1 MAIRYTKQQ
10 KASPYF
16 ELYKKERA
24 RLQSFAR
31 SAKARGI
38 ELPENFIPK
47 VPKNIRAGS
56 VRKLQRITPEHG
68 YYENATFR
76 GINRFTGEVIESK
89 RGSAASINR
98 AIARY
103 KESIR
108 EALEPT
114 EPLSKRQ
121 LKEITD
127 TFSKPDVFSTA
138 RHKSMLRQIENKN
151 TQQGLEDTLKEI
163 EKKDQETDILEA
175 SDAYLDSITQE
186 EYNESIREW
195 KEAEYRR
202 QRTEEFTE
210 KLKREETASTEDTT
224 SIDMPGPPEGSNI
237 TNYDFYADREDLP
250 EPAIGQDS
258 TFTEYEPDYSET
270 DSNFDTAFDSDYRSE
285 IDRINM
291 QHQLDIVNSYIDKAI
306 TYIGENVSGHMADA
320 VRDMVDQIQSS
331 MSAEAWANLMDDEDF
346 WDDIASVV
354 EEHYK
359 SKKDP
364 MPEVYNRISSRLSGR
379 PMTMEENSKFED
391 YINSDDS
398 NSYDI

>member
-24 RLQSFAR
+24 RLQSFAH

-38 ELPENFIPK
+38 ELPENFIPE

-68 YYENATFR
+68 YYEKATFR

-89 RGSAASINR
+89 RGSATSINR

-114 EPLSKRQ
+114 EPLSKRR

-127 TFSKPDVFSTA
+127 SFSKPDVFSTA
-138 RHKSMLRQIENKN
+138 RHNSMLRQIENRN
-151 TQQGLEDTLKEI
+151 TPQELEDTLKEI
-163 EKKDQETDILEA
+163 EKKEQET
-175 SDAYLDSITQE
+175 E
-186 EYNESIREW
+186 EIS
-195 KEAEYRR
+195 
-202 QRTEEFTE
+202 
-210 KLKREETASTEDTT
+210 
-224 SIDMPGPPEGSNI
+224 
-237 TNYDFYADREDLP
+237 
-250 EPAIGQDS
+250 EPYIGQDS
-258 TFTEYEPDYSET
+258 TVTDEEESYSDYWKSLTPEQRELEYRGFERDEARQKRLEEPDDSEEPDYGET
-270 DSNFDTAFDSDYRSE
+270 DSDFDTAFNSDYRDE

-320 VRDMVDQIQSS
+320 VRDMVDQFKSI
-331 MSAEAWANLMDDEDF
+331 MSDEAWGTLMDDEDF

-354 EEHYK
+354 EDNYK
-359 SKKDP
+359 SRKDP
-364 MPEVYNRISSRLSGR
+364 MPAVYNRISSKIANR
-379 PMTMEENSKFED
+379 PMTMEENSRYED
-391 YINSDDS
+391 YANEDDS
-398 NSYDI
+398 DSYGY

>member
-76 GINRFTGEVIESK
+76 GINKFTGEVIESK
-89 RGSAASINR
+89 RGSATSINR
-98 AIARY
+98 AIAIY

-114 EPLSKRQ
+114 EPLSKRR

-138 RHKSMLRQIENKN
+138 RHNSMLRQIENRN
-151 TQQGLEDTLKEI
+151 APQELEDTLKKI
-163 EKKDQETDILEA
+163 EKKEQET
-175 SDAYLDSITQE
+175 E
-186 EYNESIREW
+186 EI
-195 KEAEYRR
+195 
-202 QRTEEFTE
+202 
-210 KLKREETASTEDTT
+210 
-224 SIDMPGPPEGSNI
+224 
-237 TNYDFYADREDLP
+237 P

-270 DSNFDTAFDSDYRSE
+270 DSNFDTAFDSDYRDE

-320 VRDMVDQIQSS
+320 VRDMVDLFQSS

-354 EEHYK
+354 EDNYK
-359 SKKDP
+359 SRKDP
-364 MPEVYNRISSRLSGR
+364 MPTVYNRISSKIANR
-379 PMTMEENSKFED
+379 PMTMEENSRYED
-391 YINSDDS
+391 YANEDDS
-398 NSYDI
+398 DSYGY